1 MERVLYNSFGIKTM
15 NHYEYKDC
23 TTEKMGLY
31 NLISKKNNTNLLTTK
46 TSVYTSEREC
56 QSGTEFMES
65 CCFTMHPDDGDGLRY
80 FRSIIQQKTNLNSSY
95 NFWLKLPWKVRKS
108 YLTLGEI
115 KHINFFWIS
124 RKVKAKK
131 LIFLIYFLINK

>member
-46 TSVYTSEREC
+46 TSVYTAEREC
-56 QSGTEFMES
+56 QSGTEFM
-65 CCFTMHPDDGDGLRY
+65 
-80 FRSIIQQKTNLNSSY
+80 
-95 NFWLKLPWKVRKS
+95 
-108 YLTLGEI
+108 
-115 KHINFFWIS
+115 
-124 RKVKAKK
+124 
-131 LIFLIYFLINK
+131 